1 MTNMVTMRH
10 WKMPSRP
17 VIWIQTAQRSMMM
30 DATMMDLSI
39 CVQNWSCPSTPQSRA
54 CIQNKTENLTEDA
67 YLRQVIPSKIY
78 NICLLYVWILIK
90 NEMYI
95 LSLLWNLR
103 LNIFLISI
111 KRKLSRWLRIS
122 GRRCKRCSIRHQRTI
137 RHAVQSFQLHR
148 WLCQNMWWA

>member
-78 NICLLYVWILIK
+78 NICLLYVWILIISMSCIYFPCFEIYDLIFSNIYQK
-90 NEMYI
+90 KIVPMVTNIRKEMQKVFNSPSEDHQACCTV
-95 LSLLWNLR
+95 LS
-103 LNIFLISI
+103 
-111 KRKLSRWLRIS
+111 
-122 GRRCKRCSIRHQRTI
+122 
-137 RHAVQSFQLHR
+137 AP
-148 WLCQNMWWA
+148 